1 MLDSSDSST
10 TSTSI
15 TQLNCSPD
23 SLHCCSGKQLPL
35 VFTVLLM
42 LMMQTHHGSYPE
54 VQCEKRSVGAGGGW
68 CNWAQFQAMQLN
80 QVWKTHK
87 KKKSLHTFKTQGS
100 LSQKVGGSWLLRC
113 FCIDLLLK
121 GIWLLSVSVW
131 DDVGHMWADA
141 KLLRICTEGLCE
153 EDSHFRY

>member
-80 QVWKTHK
+80 QVWNTPPKKTITH
-87 KKKSLHTFKTQGS
+87 SQDTRIIISESRRQLAFAMLLHRPAIKRNLASFCVCLRWCGPY
-100 LSQKVGGSWLLRC
+100 VGRC
-113 FCIDLLLK
+113 QASKDMYRRI
-121 GIWLLSVSVW
+121 VW
-131 DDVGHMWADA
+131 RG
-141 KLLRICTEGLCE
+141 
-153 EDSHFRY
+153 